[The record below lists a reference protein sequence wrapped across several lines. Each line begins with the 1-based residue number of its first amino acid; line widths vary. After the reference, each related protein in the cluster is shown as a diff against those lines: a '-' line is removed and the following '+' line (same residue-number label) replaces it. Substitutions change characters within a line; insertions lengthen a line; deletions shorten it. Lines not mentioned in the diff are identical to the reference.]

1 MTETPLRPRVSL
13 LRTLFL
19 WGARWTAGLG
29 LIGIATYGRNDL
41 NWIWAAGVILA
52 LGDLFITLLKE
63 ARLAD
68 KRARSR
74 NLMSELTTRLG
85 EDTEAKVDNRGTG
98 GQNGKL

>member
-1 MTETPLRPRVSL
+1 MTDPALRPRVSL

-29 LIGIATYGRNDL
+29 LIGIAVHGRETL
-41 NWIWAAGVILA
+41 TWLWIVGVIVA

-74 NLMSELTTRLG
+74 ALMGELTTRLG
-85 EDTEAKVDNRGTG
+85 DQGIADDR
-98 GQNGKL
+98 